1 MSNEVIIKDAVKRY
15 GDFIA
20 LNGVSLDIREGEF
33 FTLLGPSGCGKTTLL
48 RMIAGFNSIEGGDF
62 YFGEK
67 RINDVAAHKRD
78 IGMVFQNYAIF
89 PHLTVREN
97 VAYGLKARKT
107 PKAEMDKRVDEA
119 LELVQISH
127 LAERKPNELS
137 GGQQQR
143 VALARAF
150 VIEPSVLLMDEP
162 LSNLDAKL
170 RVQMRTVIK
179 KLQRRLGI
187 TTIYVT
193 HDQEEALTLSDTI
206 VVLDDGN
213 IQQIGTP
220 TDIYNEPQNSFV
232 ADFIGES
239 NIIDGVMRDDGVVEI
254 FNRKFACLD
263 KGFSVYIPSYE
274 TEQIKAI
281 SLIAEGIAIHP
292 SMMYLILNYTAT
304 IEAFMALKLT
314 YTTLPDGEL
323 TLLIHGH
330 AGDERIRIAVK
341 EGKHTVESISEET
354 PVDLELGHL
363 EATELLFGCISATR
377 ETASPL
383 IRAWF
388 PLPLWMY
395 RADEV

>member
-15 GDFIA
+15 GDFTA

-89 PHLTVREN
+89 PHLTVKEN
-97 VAYGLKARKT
+97 VAYGLKARKVGR
-107 PKAEMDKRVDEA
+107 KEIESRVAEA

-127 LAERKPNELS
+127 LADRKPNELS

-193 HDQEEALTLSDTI
+193 HDQEEALAISDRI
-206 VVLDDGN
+206 AVMKDGD
-213 IQQIGTP
+213 IMQIGTP
-220 TDIYNEPQNSFV
+220 NEIYAKPQNPFV
-232 ADFIGES
+232 AGFIGVS
-239 NIIDGVMRDDGVVEI
+239 N
-254 FNRKFACLD
+254 FLD
-263 KGFSVYIPSYE
+263 CEVKNEEV
-274 TEQIKAI
+274 
-281 SLIAEGIAIHP
+281 
-292 SMMYLILNYTAT
+292 T
-304 IEAFMALKLT
+304 IQ
-314 YTTLPDGEL
+314 GEL
-323 TLLIHGH
+323 T
-330 AGDERIRIAVK
+330 VK
-341 EGKHTVESISEET
+341 IPVRKEYTGKGKLSARPEQLFFSEEGMPGKILFST
-354 PVDLELGHL
+354 FLGDFIEYEVELDNGQSLIVNEYTKDTATVHEDGTRVHL
-363 EATELLFGCISATR
+363 SFDPNRVSLYVA
-377 ETASPL
+377 ETG
-383 IRAWF
+383 
-388 PLPLWMY
+388 
-395 RADEV
+395 EVLSK